1 MKQDIHPTYYD
12 EAVVT
17 CACGNSFVT
26 GSTLAEI
33 RTELCN
39 KCHPFYTGTQ
49 RLVDTARRVEKFE
62 ERTKKQETASDRK
75 GKKVKKAAI
84 KAKKAAKKDTETKS
98 KKTSSE
104 EK

>member
-1 MKQDIHPTYYD
+1 MKKEIHPQYYSD
-12 EAVVT
+12 TVVT

-26 GSTLAEI
+26 GSTQKEI
-33 RTELCN
+33 RVELCN

-62 ERTKKQETASDRK
+62 ERTKKKEAAASARK
-75 GKKVKKAAI
+75 GKKVKKAATT
-84 KAKKAAKKDTETKS
+84 AKKVAKKKETTK
-98 KKTSSE
+98 KKTS

>member
-1 MKQDIHPTYYD
+1 MKQDIHPTYYA
-12 EAVVT
+12 EAVVS
-17 CACGNSFVT
+17 CACGNTFVT

-33 RTELCN
+33 RTELCS

-62 ERTKKQETASDRK
+62 ERTKKQETVADRK
-75 GKKVKKAAI
+75 GKKVKKAAV
-84 KAKKAAKKDTETKS
+84 KAKKTAKKESESKS
-98 KKTSSE
+98 AKTSTE